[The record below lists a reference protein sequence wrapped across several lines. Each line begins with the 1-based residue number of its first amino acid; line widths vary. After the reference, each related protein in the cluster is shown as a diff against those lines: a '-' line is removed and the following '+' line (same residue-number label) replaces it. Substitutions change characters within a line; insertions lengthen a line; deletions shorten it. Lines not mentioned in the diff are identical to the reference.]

1 MRSAGQISG
10 LFTFYRELLGPS
22 MIYRSTLGSYLRSTG
37 QFWRV
42 LYDLQVIFGGVS
54 AFRRFILGP
63 VHDLEVKFGSIYV
76 LQVKFGV
83 SIYDLQGKFGV
94 TLRSVGQFR
103 GVYLPSTGE
112 FWESNYNLY
121 LRAARGIWE
130 SICVQ
135 WVDFWICSRS
145 VYQIRGV
152 YLRSTGEFL
161 GLTTGCVSIFGYRST
176 FCRSFFGSVHNLQV
190 IFRGLFTLYRSKFWV
205 YL

>member
-22 MIYRSTLGSYLRSTG
+22 TIYRSTLGSYLRSTG

-54 AFRRFILGP
+54 AFRRFIFGP
-63 VHDLEVKFGSIYV
+63 VHDLEVKFGSIY
-76 LQVKFGV
+76 
-83 SIYDLQGKFGV
+83 DLQGNFGV

-130 SICVQ
+130 SIRVQ
-135 WVDFWICSRS
+135 WVDFLICSRS
-145 VYQIRGV
+145 VDQTRGV

-161 GLTTGCVSIFGYRST
+161 GLTTGCVSIFGYLST
-176 FCRSFFGSVHNLQV
+176 VCRSFFGSVHNLQV
-190 IFRGLFTLYRSKFWV
+190 KFRGLFTLYRSKFWV